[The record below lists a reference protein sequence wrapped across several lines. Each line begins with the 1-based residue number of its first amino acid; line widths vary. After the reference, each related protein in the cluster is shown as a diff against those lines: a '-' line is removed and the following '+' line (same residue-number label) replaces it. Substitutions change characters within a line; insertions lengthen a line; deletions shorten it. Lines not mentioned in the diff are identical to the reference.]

1 MNKLTGH
8 IIKQSKVDDLCL
20 LEIDVDSVVLKS
32 IIIEEQLESFYRLGD
47 CVNLL
52 FNETEVILT
61 KNSSIE
67 ISLQNR
73 LICKVESIEQ
83 GQLLSVVKMK
93 FNTVFISSII
103 TTNSLER
110 LNINVEDEVLAMIK
124 TNEIMLSKC

>member
-20 LEIDVDSVVLKS
+20 LEIDVDSVVFKS

-61 KNSSIE
+61 KDSSIE

-83 GQLLSVVKMK
+83 GQLLSVVKMR